1 MLRITV
7 RRHLCTLIASAVA
20 LQAAAGSAADE
31 RALSP
36 ENAVFFEQKIRPLLI
51 ERCYQCH
58 SQGKPIK
65 GGLKLDSRGGWQK
78 GGDTGP
84 AVVPGKLD
92 ESLLIKAVRYQD
104 ADLQMPPAGKLAD
117 AEIALLEEWV
127 RRGAPDPRDES
138 APDAKAAANRDA
150 GRTHWAYQPLGQAAP
165 PPVERVN
172 WPLNGID
179 QFVLARLEEKG
190 LQPSPDADRYTW
202 LRRVSLDLTGLP
214 PTPDE
219 IHDFATDRSDEA
231 WAHVVDR
238 LLSSRSFGER
248 WARPWL
254 DLVGYADQIGS
265 ANNVPAEYAWRY
277 RDYVIRSLNADK
289 PFDEFVREQIA
300 GDLMSAGS
308 IEQRQ
313 DQLTATGFLVLGNV
327 NIVEADKL
335 QMEMDLVDQQIEKV
349 GKAFLGM
356 TLNCTRCHD
365 HKFDPITLGDYYG
378 LAGIFASTESTYKE
392 SRGVWSSVTRTQLP
406 ETLEQFTRREQALR
420 AHERKVAGIQHE
432 RAAAESRIN
441 ELQPLIK
448 AAKEGTAAA
457 AEGAKP
463 LAELEKE
470 SADLAAK
477 LRGYDQQLRHLNYL
491 QPSPPQAYAVKDARQ
506 IEDGRV
512 QIRGNPHVLGVT
524 MPRGF
529 VHVATHGPVPA
540 IGKDQSGRLQLAD
553 WLTNAAR
560 PLVSRVTV
568 NRLWQ
573 RLFGR
578 GIVASVDYFGVRGEP
593 PTHPELLDYL
603 AGQLIRGEWSQKR
616 LIRQIVLS
624 RAYRQRAE
632 VDKTAKAALA
642 ADPDNRLYWRMSPRR
657 LDAEML
663 RDSAL
668 AASRTLEPFAGGP
681 ALAPEFAENVGGLD
695 PKDVN
700 PISFSLNKFREEQP
714 RLRTIYLPVVRSS
727 EQRGPADVLNFFD
740 FSQPARF
747 AGDRPTTAVTSQA
760 LFLLNGP
767 LLRDA
772 SQKLATDL
780 LAQAGLA
787 KDEDRIASL
796 YLRVLNRPATE
807 EETQAALAFLATGD
821 AHGASGDPAGAA
833 NTPARDA
840 AAAWQRLV
848 HALLAS
854 NEFLFRL

>member
-1 MLRITV
+1 MPTPTI
-7 RRHLCTLIASAVA
+7 RRTFCTLVAIAVA
-20 LQAAAGSAADE
+20 IQAADSVADE
-31 RALSP
+31 PAPTP
-36 ENAVFFEQKIRPLLI
+36 ENAAFFEQKIRPLLI

-92 ESLLIKAVRYQD
+92 ESLLVTAVRYQD

-127 RRGAPDPRDES
+127 RRGAPDPRDD
-138 APDAKAAANRDA
+138 AAPGAKITNNPDAA
-150 GRTHWAYQPLGQAAP
+150 RTHWAYQPLRQAAP
-165 PPVERVN
+165 PPVRRGE
-172 WPLNGID
+172 WPLNSID
-179 QFVLARLEEKG
+179 QFIFAALEEKG
-190 LQPSPDADRYTW
+190 LQPSPDADRHTW
-202 LRRVSLDLTGLP
+202 LRRVSLDLAGLP
-214 PTPDE
+214 PTPEE
-219 IHDFATDRSDEA
+219 IHDFVSDRSDES
-231 WAHVVDR
+231 WEHVVDR
-238 LLSSRSFGER
+238 LLSSRAFGER

-277 RDYVIRSLNADK
+277 RDYVIRALNADK
-289 PFDEFVREQIA
+289 PFDEFLREQIA
-300 GDLMSAGS
+300 GDLMTAAS

-313 DQLTATGFLVLGNV
+313 EQLIGTGFLVLGNV

-349 GKAFLGM
+349 GKTFLGL

-365 HKFDPITLGDYYG
+365 HKFDPITLADYYG

-392 SRGVWSSVTRTQLP
+392 SRGVWSSVTKTQLP
-406 ETLEQFTRREQALR
+406 ETLEQFTRREAALR
-420 AHERKVAGIQHE
+420 AHERKVAGIVHE
-432 RAAAESRIN
+432 RTAAESRIN
-441 ELQPLIK
+441 ELQLLIK
-448 AAKEGTAAA
+448 AAKEGTAPA

-470 SADLAAK
+470 AADLTAK
-477 LRGYDQQLRHLNYL
+477 VKTLDQQHRHLSYL
-491 QPSPPQAYAVKDARQ
+491 QPSPPLAFAVKDARE
-506 IEDGRV
+506 IADGRV
-512 QIRGNPHVLGVT
+512 QVRGNPHVLGQS

-529 VHVATHGPVPA
+529 VQVATHGAVPA
-540 IGKDQSGRLQLAD
+540 IGKDQSGRLQLAE
-553 WLTNAAR
+553 WLTNAAQ

-568 NRLWQ
+568 NRMWQ

-603 AGQLIRGEWSQKR
+603 AGQFIREGWSQKR
-616 LIRQIVLS
+616 LIRQLVLS
-624 RAYRQRAE
+624 RTYRQRAE
-632 VDKTAKAALA
+632 ADDTSRAALA
-642 ADPDNRLYWRMSPRR
+642 ADPDNRLCWRMSPRR

-663 RDSAL
+663 RDSVL
-668 AASRTLEPFAGGP
+668 AVSRTLEPCAGGP

-700 PISFSLNKFREEQP
+700 PINFSLNKFRDDQP

-767 LLRDA
+767 LLREA
-772 SQKLATDL
+772 SRKLATDL
-780 LAQAGLA
+780 LSQTGMT
-787 KDEDRIASL
+787 KEDDRIALL
-796 YLRVLNRPATE
+796 YLRVLNRPPTPD
-807 EETQAALAFLATGD
+807 ETNTALAFLAASDVTV
-821 AHGASGDPAGAA
+821 ASGDPAVAA
-833 NTPARDA
+833 GSPARDETA
-840 AAAWQRLV
+840 TWHRLI